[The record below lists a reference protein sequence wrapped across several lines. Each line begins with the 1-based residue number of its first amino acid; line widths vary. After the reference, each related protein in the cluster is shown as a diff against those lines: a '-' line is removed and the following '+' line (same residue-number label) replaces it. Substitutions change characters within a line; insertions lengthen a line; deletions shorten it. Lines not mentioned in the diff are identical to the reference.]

1 MDRYTKGFVVASLVY
16 FFLAAVLGIWMGGTD
31 GAGWVRFAHVHFNL
45 LGFMSMMIYGV
56 GYFIL
61 PRFNGRT
68 LRWPSWVPIH
78 FFLAN
83 IGLIGMVATAPSLP
97 STGFLL
103 FSALSVISAGM
114 FAVNLGATMLMEPTK
129 EEEKEETAEAPS
141 APAPQ
146 AAAAPPVAPKI
157 DPDMRVGEILTRW
170 PEAVDVFV
178 GHGFASLASPEHR
191 EQVKQMPITL
201 RMACERHNVDL
212 DYMVA
217 ELSAAVSPA
226 PAKAVAAAKA
236 APAKKAKPGAL
247 SRGEQALLIYLNLRW
262 LPYFHDQREAVG
274 LRPVRVNFQPTQHDP
289 LAQGAGHNTFFV
301 DADGA
306 MWRGLGARETG
317 QETFVRPEGSA
328 PGRGNAGRD
337 AHREIAATGVDRI
350 SIGALTKDV
359 RAVDFSMRFI

>member
-16 FFLAAVLGIWMGGTD
+16 FFLAAVAGIWMGGTD
-31 GAGWVRFAHVHFNL
+31 TAGWVRFAHVHFNL

-83 IGLIGMVATAPSLP
+83 IGLIGMVATAPERP
-97 STGFLL
+97 SMGFIL

-114 FAVNLGATMLMEPTK
+114 FAVNLGATMMIEPK
-129 EEEKEETAEAPS
+129 EAADEEEASS
-141 APAPQ
+141 APEAVPT
-146 AAAAPPVAPKI
+146 AAASGASGAAAPAVTSAPPPVPPRI

-178 GHGFASLASPEHR
+178 GHGFASLATPEHR

-201 RMACERHNVDL
+201 RMACQRHNVDL

-217 ELSAAVSPA
+217 ELNAAVSPA
-226 PAKAVAAAKA
+226 PATAAPPAAKVA
-236 APAKKAKPGAL
+236 SGKKTKPGAL
-247 SRGEQALLIYLNLRW
+247 SRGETI
-262 LPYFHDQREAVG
+262 
-274 LRPVRVNFQPTQHDP
+274 
-289 LAQGAGHNTFFV
+289 GADHILGEI
-301 DADGA
+301 
-306 MWRGLGARETG
+306 LGAYPETEKVFRKYYGDGCFSCPG
-317 QETFVRPEGSA
+317 QATESVKQSA
-328 PGRGNAGRD
+328 MMHNVSERQLLAELNRAAG
-337 AHREIAATGVDRI
+337 
-350 SIGALTKDV
+350 
-359 RAVDFSMRFI
+359 F